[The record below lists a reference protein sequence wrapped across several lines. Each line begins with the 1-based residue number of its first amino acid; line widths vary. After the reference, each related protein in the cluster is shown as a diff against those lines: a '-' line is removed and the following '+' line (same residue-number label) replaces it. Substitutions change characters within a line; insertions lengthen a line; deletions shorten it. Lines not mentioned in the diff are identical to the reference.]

1 MKTSLKKVKNKSLT
15 NYSESVN
22 ISLQSLND
30 SNRTAV
36 SSNSSAQAEND
47 NKVLEDNYLKEVFDE
62 IFYNRRN
69 LLVLKYHIKQICK
82 VLKEL
87 ESPVLSIN
95 VVKSLMNKRLKQ
107 FRCNTNVYFIHGSH
121 LIELKVWETISEEV
135 AIVKLKSLKE
145 LFMSISKFYK
155 DYNPQLSRFCQQKY
169 YKPLL

>member
-62 IFYNRRN
+62 IF
-69 LLVLKYHIKQICK
+69 
-82 VLKEL
+82 
-87 ESPVLSIN
+87 
-95 VVKSLMNKRLKQ
+95 
-107 FRCNTNVYFIHGSH
+107 
-121 LIELKVWETISEEV
+121 
-135 AIVKLKSLKE
+135 
-145 LFMSISKFYK
+145 
-155 DYNPQLSRFCQQKY
+155 
-169 YKPLL
+169 